1 MSYVKVLQDF
11 TVSDLQ
17 FMHKALA
24 IKATYNRQK
33 QAMDKLIAR
42 GNVLFD
48 VCYKVR
54 LVYFALT
61 TVFVRV
67 PGCVVSD
74 G

>member
-1 MSYVKVLQDF
+1 
-11 TVSDLQ
+11 
-17 FMHKALA
+17 MHKGLA
-24 IKATYNRQK
+24 IKATSSRQN
-33 QAMDKLIAR
+33 QAMDKLIAS

-61 TVFVRV
+61 AVFVQV
-67 PGCVVSD
+67 PECVVSD

>member
-17 FMHKALA
+17 FIA

-48 VCYKVR
+48 VCYQVR

-61 TVFVRV
+61 AVFVQV